1 MKIIKNTSLQGL
13 SVTLT
18 EGDNVKNIYLMPGKK
33 VNVPSSWGGKILNNL
48 VARRMVKVVEV
59 AEPAPASVPV
69 SQKPVK
75 AVRKRTPI
83 IKGN

>member
-18 EGDNVKNIYLMPGKK
+18 EGDNVKSIYLMPGKK
-33 VNVPSSWGGKILNNL
+33 IEVPSSWGGNILKNL
-48 VARRMVKVVEV
+48 VSRRMVKVLEV
-59 AEPAPASVPV
+59 ADPAPTPVP
-69 SQKPVK
+69 QKPVK
-75 AVRKRTPI
+75 VARKKTPI

>member
-33 VNVPSSWGGKILNNL
+33 AEVPSSWGGKILTNL
-48 VARRMVKVVEV
+48 VARRMVKVVEI
-59 AEPAPASVPV
+59 AEPAPAPVP
-69 SQKPVK
+69 QKPVK
-75 AVRKRTPI
+75 VSKKKTPI